1 MATKTLATK
10 KVRIAGTEKGVE
22 IIATRDKVG
31 DYVYYRIYYYP
42 ATVRTDALS
51 NGVEYEVYKYEPFTK
66 PVKVWGD
73 QTEKA
78 TPKLNGFYEGLV
90 EFVAAEFADGIRTL

>member
-10 KVRIAGTEKGVE
+10 KVRIAGTDKGVE
-22 IIATRDKVG
+22 VVATRNKVG
-31 DYVYYRIYYYP
+31 DYVYYRISYYP
-42 ATVRTDALS
+42 ATVRTDTLS
-51 NGVEYEVYKYEPFTK
+51 NGVEYHVYTFEPFTK
-66 PVKVWGD
+66 PVKVWGE

-90 EFVAAEFADGIRTL
+90 EFVANEFASGLRTI